1 MEKEADAAGISGS
14 DTTLTVQTMQSWT
27 GTGPTSFSSREG
39 DDQVRTSERIINEA
53 AQGIL
58 GYEESV
64 DWFSSLEPF
73 EQRAVLQ
80 EVVRYSMQAHAT
92 AEDGREGVSQSGV
105 KPTITPAVLIVR
117 APILEQMGKI
127 LNLPPSEY
135 VNSFRVLL
143 STFTVADTRR
153 RETECRG
160 SCSHPWHNM
169 S

>member
-1 MEKEADAAGISGS
+1 MK
-14 DTTLTVQTMQSWT
+14 
-27 GTGPTSFSSREG
+27 
-39 DDQVRTSERIINEA
+39 TSERTINEA

-58 GYEESV
+58 GYDEAV
-64 DWFSSLEPF
+64 NWFSSLEPI

-92 AEDGREGVSQSGV
+92 AEDGRQGVTQSGV
-105 KPTITPAVLIVR
+105 KTTVTPAVLIVR
-117 APILEQMGKI
+117 EPTLEQMGKI
-127 LNLPPSEY
+127 LNLPPREY

-153 RETECRG
+153 RETECLG
-160 SCSHPWHNM
+160 SCSHAWHNL